1 MKKTVIILM
10 LLTVTSKILGFTRDI
25 TLSYFYGAS
34 IISDVYLISL
44 AIPTVIFAIIGKG
57 ISTGFIPMYIHIESN
72 RGTER
77 ANHFT
82 NNIVNI
88 VIVLCTIILIFGVLF
103 TEPIV
108 KLFASG
114 FEGETL
120 SLAVNFTRITL
131 AGIYFIGLN
140 YVFSAFLQTKEVFI
154 IPAFIGLPANVIMI
168 GSFFFSSQ
176 SNLYVLALGSLI
188 AVGSQFLF
196 ISFYGYR
203 NNFRYRPSLDIKN
216 RDIKKMS
223 YLALPAILGSSVAQ
237 INILVDKTIASR
249 IAEGGIS
256 ALNYASTLNLFVI
269 GIIVTSIITVLF
281 PKITK
286 LAEEK
291 NIVKMKKTLSYAIN
305 AVNLFILPSTVG
317 YMIFAE
323 PIVLLLFGRGEFDA
337 HALSMTSYA
346 LFFYSIGLVG
356 VSLKEILSNAFFS
369 LHDTKTPTIIS
380 TIAVAMNIILNFILS
395 RYLGLGGLALATSIS
410 AIVGSLLLLFSLRRR
425 IGSIG
430 LHTMLWTIS
439 KIMLASFVMGVL
451 SKLAYSFLINNFSIS
466 ISLLLAICLGI
477 LVYSTLVYFMKIDEV
492 NMIVFE
498 IKKYSSKL
506 QMKKRA

>member
-269 GIIVTSIITVLF
+269 GIVVTSIITVLF

-410 AIVGSLLLLFSLRRR
+410 AIVGSMLLLFSLRRR

-430 LHTMLWTIS
+430 LHTMLWTVS

-498 IKKYSSKL
+498 IKKYSSRL

>member
-430 LHTMLWTIS
+430 LHTMLWTVS

>member
-498 IKKYSSKL
+498 IKKYSSRL

>member
-430 LHTMLWTIS
+430 LHTMLWTVS

-498 IKKYSSKL
+498 IKKYSSRL